1 MKRFNFILCALF
13 ICTLSIAQR
22 TQKVETFDNN
32 RWRWIE
38 GVDKFHSVTIEDGYL
53 VISNLRKNG
62 DATDYQNLAKTFA
75 KLPLRPNDN
84 FKLTIKYLVPNYND
98 AEYSILFNTAKKCI
112 MDEEEEGQFE
122 TYGISM
128 EGPKW
133 ELKLGKFGEKS
144 DKLPGTVKVK
154 NDYPMELVIEKK
166 SRIVS
171 IEINGIELFED
182 ELEIKNPCVGFLVPL
197 WDKKKSYLKVDE
209 IIVEQAEEEE

>member
-1 MKRFNFILCALF
+1 MKRIYVIICAL
-13 ICTLSIAQR
+13 CVCMIAAAQSK
-22 TQKVETFDNN
+22 KVETFDKNS
-32 RWRWIE
+32 WRWIE
-38 GVDKFHSVTIEDGYL
+38 SADKYHTVAIEDGYL
-53 VISNLRKNG
+53 LVSNLQKNKKY
-62 DATDYQNLAKTFA
+62 TDYQNLAKTFA
-75 KLPLRPNDN
+75 RLPLRPNDS

-154 NDYPMELVIEKK
+154 DDYPMVLVIEKK

-171 IEINGIELFED
+171 IELNGIELFED

-209 IIVEQAEEEE
+209 VIVEQAEEEE

>member
-1 MKRFNFILCALF
+1 M
-13 ICTLSIAQR
+13 IAAAQSK
-22 TQKVETFDNN
+22 KVETFDKNS
-32 RWRWIE
+32 WRWIE
-38 GVDKFHSVTIEDGYL
+38 SADKYHTVAIEDGYL
-53 VISNLRKNG
+53 LVSNLQKNKKY
-62 DATDYQNLAKTFA
+62 TDYQNLAKTFA
-75 KLPLRPNDN
+75 RLPLRPNDS

-154 NDYPMELVIEKK
+154 DDYPMVLVIEKK

-171 IEINGIELFED
+171 IELNGIELFED

-209 IIVEQAEEEE
+209 VIVEQAEEEE